1 MLLVGLTGGIGSGK
15 TSVSSRL
22 AERGAVVVD
31 ADAIV
36 RELQAPG
43 QAVLAAM
50 VERFGEAILLPD
62 GSLDRQAVADLVFN
76 DDAARADLGA
86 IVHPAVRDEIA
97 RRVLDQ
103 ADTDNVV
110 ILDIP
115 LLAESGWDGIAGT
128 IVVDLDPEIAVQRLV
143 EFRGFA
149 EADARARIATQASR
163 EERLAKASVVVDN
176 SLDLEHLEAEVDKVW
191 AWIESQRSC
200 TNSTTSPRST
210 ASPTRARS
218 SWPSA
223 LPPCSIRRTGST
235 T

>member
-50 VERFGEAILLPD
+50 VERFGESILLPD

-191 AWIESQRSC
+191 AWIESQR
-200 TNSTTSPRST
+200 T
-210 ASPTRARS
+210 AQRDA
-218 SWPSA
+218 
-223 LPPCSIRRTGST
+223 
-235 T
+235 

>member
-50 VERFGEAILLPD
+50 VERFGESILLPD

-97 RRVLDQ
+97 RRVLVQ
-103 ADTDNVV
+103 ADTDYVV

-143 EFRGFA
+143 EFRGFT

-191 AWIESQRSC
+191 AWIESQR
-200 TNSTTSPRST
+200 T
-210 ASPTRARS
+210 AQRDA
-218 SWPSA
+218 
-223 LPPCSIRRTGST
+223 
-235 T
+235 

>member
-50 VERFGEAILLPD
+50 VERFGESILLPD

-191 AWIESQRSC
+191 AWIESQR
-200 TNSTTSPRST
+200 TTQRE
-210 ASPTRARS
+210 A
-218 SWPSA
+218 
-223 LPPCSIRRTGST
+223 
-235 T
+235 

>member
-62 GSLDRQAVADLVFN
+62 GSLDRQAVADMVFN

-191 AWIESQRSC
+191 AWIESQR
-200 TNSTTSPRST
+200 TTQRE
-210 ASPTRARS
+210 A
-218 SWPSA
+218 
-223 LPPCSIRRTGST
+223 
-235 T
+235 

>member
-50 VERFGEAILLPD
+50 VERFGESILLPD
-62 GSLDRQAVADLVFN
+62 GSLDRQAVADMVFN

-191 AWIESQRSC
+191 AWIESQR
-200 TNSTTSPRST
+200 T
-210 ASPTRARS
+210 AQRDA
-218 SWPSA
+218 
-223 LPPCSIRRTGST
+223 
-235 T
+235 